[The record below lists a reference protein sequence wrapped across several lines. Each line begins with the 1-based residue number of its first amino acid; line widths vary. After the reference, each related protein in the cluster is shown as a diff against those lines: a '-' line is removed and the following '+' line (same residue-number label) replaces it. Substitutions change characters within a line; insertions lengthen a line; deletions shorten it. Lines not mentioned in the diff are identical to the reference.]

1 MKKWTKLEIEALVL
15 NYEGVS
21 ARDLSIETGRSIR
34 AIIQKAKKLGLKSKL
49 RDQGNNQDNKGSNN
63 PNWKSTKE
71 TAGQSI

>member
-1 MKKWTKLEIEALVL
+1 MKRWTKLEIEALVL
-15 NYEGVS
+15 NYKGVS

>member
-49 RDQGNNQDNKGSNN
+49 RNKGNNRNNKGENN
-63 PNWKSTKE
+63 PNFGNIKTDCKR
-71 TAGQSI
+71 